1 LGAMTLMAIDFV
13 VISPF
18 TSGALSTNASLINFL
33 INNPTLEF
41 EPGTRF
47 DYSNT
52 GYMLLATIIERKT
65 ALSFPKYMQ
74 QNIFGLANMQG
85 SYINDE
91 NQPIKYGDA
100 LNYASLHT
108 YYGITTN
115 LKGSMA
121 QVSSRDDF
129 FNFFA
134 AIRETKLVSAETF
147 AETSQTRGSLWGSVP
162 YGYGFAIF
170 SDAIGHT
177 GQWDGFETEI
187 SLSKSKGIEFA
198 ILTNSGSIG
207 RTHSNA
213 IEVIIFTTAF

>member
-1 LGAMTLMAIDFV
+1 
-13 VISPF
+13 
-18 TSGALSTNASLINFL
+18 
-33 INNPTLEF
+33 
-41 EPGTRF
+41 
-47 DYSNT
+47 
-52 GYMLLATIIERKT
+52 
-65 ALSFPKYMQ
+65 
-74 QNIFGLANMQG
+74 
-85 SYINDE
+85 
-91 NQPIKYGDA
+91 
-100 LNYASLHT
+100 
-108 YYGITTN
+108 
-115 LKGSMA
+115 MA

-134 AIRETKLVSAETF
+134 AIRENKLVSAETF

-162 YGYGFAIF
+162 NGYGFAIF

-187 SLSKSKGIEFA
+187 SFSKSKGIEFA